1 MRNIF
6 AIALHDMI
14 ISVNV
19 CVGKDIIYWT
29 IIMKNVSDSF
39 IYTDF
44 YIHDNQKSPSYNQL
58 NNKFN
63 FNKCAKYVHY
73 K

>member
-1 MRNIF
+1 M
-6 AIALHDMI
+6 
-14 ISVNV
+14 